1 MHPAPEGMKVK
12 AMQKMTTLLGLAA
25 LSGMALA
32 EPPPF
37 KQFTTE
43 LNASLGCKY
52 SKMTPAD
59 EFDGQLYGCIAGKAE
74 TAKVF
79 VNENKKTGKTLN
91 MKLIWN
97 DWFKEMGYG
106 IHPDKADATR
116 FINVL
121 SQRLSPV
128 HTAQMLKVFEGKAP
142 ATFST
147 EAWTISYTYE
157 RGPAI
162 DERKFVFTPK

>member
-1 MHPAPEGMKVK
+1 MIFVRNLA
-12 AMQKMTTLLGLAA
+12 TGLA
-25 LSGMALA
+25 LMASSSVSLA

-37 KQFTTE
+37 KQFTNE
-43 LNASLGCKY
+43 LNGTLGCKY

-59 EFDGQLYGCIAGKAE
+59 ESDGRLYGCIAGKAE

-97 DWFKEMGYG
+97 DWFKDIGYG
-106 IHPDKADATR
+106 IHADKADATR

-121 SQRLSPV
+121 GKRLSPEI
-128 HTAQMLKVFEGKAP
+128 TAQMLKAFEGNAP

-147 EAWTISYTYE
+147 DAWNVKYTYE

-162 DERKFVFTPK
+162 DERMLVFTPK